1 MPPLSSA
8 ALLAVWESVSARSAA
23 ERALSLLATSEPQT
37 PVEELARLSVGQR
50 DVRLFELRAATFGD
64 RLEIVGT
71 CPECASPFE
80 LETRVRDLLVD
91 SRRDLPVDIR
101 RNLPVGIRRDLPVGS
116 RRDLPVDTRDPGA
129 VEEVEADEVR
139 VRFRLPDSTD
149 LAATER
155 NGSAR
160 LLFERCI
167 VDSSIAVA
175 ALPDAIVDA
184 VAKRIR
190 ELDPQSEVELVL
202 ACPACD
208 HRWRDLFD
216 IASYFWTEIE
226 ALAMRLLQEVHVL
239 ARAYAWPEADIL
251 AMTPRRRRFYLDL
264 IAT

>member
-50 DVRLFELRAATFGD
+50 DVRLFELRAATFGE

-80 LETRVRDLLVD
+80 LETRVCDLLVD
-91 SRRDLPVDIR
+91 TRREVAPA
-101 RNLPVGIRRDLPVGS
+101 G
-116 RRDLPVDTRDPGA
+116 
-129 VEEVEADEVR
+129 EVEADEVR
-139 VRFRLPDSTD
+139 VRFRLPDSAD
-149 LAATER
+149 LAAAAR

-167 VDSSIAVA
+167 VDSPVAVE
-175 ALPDAIVDA
+175 ALPDAIVEA
-184 VAKRIR
+184 VGERIR

-216 IASYFWTEIE
+216 IASYFWTEVE

-239 ARAYAWPEADIL
+239 ARAYAWREADIL